1 MQARI
6 EIETEIQR
14 KCRQVEF
21 LAGAMLTSP
30 DPELREI
37 ALDTLAAALRLEHQR
52 RRTCAITRI

>member
-1 MQARI
+1 MQDRI
-6 EIETEIQR
+6 EVETEIQR

-21 LAGAMLTSP
+21 LAGAMLANP

-52 RRTCAITRI
+52 RWPCLTT